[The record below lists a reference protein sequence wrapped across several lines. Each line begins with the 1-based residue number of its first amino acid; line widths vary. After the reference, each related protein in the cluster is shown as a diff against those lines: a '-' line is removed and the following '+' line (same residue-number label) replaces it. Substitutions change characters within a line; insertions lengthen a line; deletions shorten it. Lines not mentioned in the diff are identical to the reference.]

1 MEVSAANITN
11 TGTVMGNALELRA
24 SRITNGRDLGN
35 TLVARDYNEGLMAA
49 TGRINLY
56 ANYIDNLDGE
66 LFSLGDIRLQGWN
79 GGNAQQIRNRSG
91 RIQAENDLILAA
103 LGVANER
110 RVLVTQHKVY
120 SGNEGA
126 ADPDSGTFRVDGI
139 DGPAPPGKL
148 CPGDC
153 AVLEVWTEHKD
164 LVLEGTTV
172 IAASAA
178 SQLISGRDMQ
188 MSGGSVDNRNSAIA
202 AGRNLSINGRG
213 SSNSEDPN
221 DWAGVVNNEALAGY
235 KVVQR
240 TSTIDYTYRPCP
252 SRCDFEIYGG
262 SRALG
267 TSTVTKQVTLAGG
280 NASITAG
287 RKVQIEAREVNNAV
301 VTAHSGGTPLDVA
314 GWQGNNAYAPELGQQ
329 QGAGAVGVNAGAPG
343 AQQGVATG
351 PASAQAQGAGTAGDT
366 GSRALAVS
374 PRCRRRRWWA
384 ARRIRCRACR
394 CQVAACT
401 RSIRATSAG
410 WWKPIRA
417 SPTSGSGSARTTCS
431 SA

>member
-1 MEVSAANITN
+1 
-11 TGTVMGNALELRA
+11 
-24 SRITNGRDLGN
+24 
-35 TLVARDYNEGLMAA
+35 
-49 TGRINLY
+49 
-56 ANYIDNLDGE
+56 
-66 LFSLGDIRLQGWN
+66 
-79 GGNAQQIRNRSG
+79 
-91 RIQAENDLILAA
+91 
-103 LGVANER
+103 
-110 RVLVTQHKVY
+110 
-120 SGNEGA
+120 
-126 ADPDSGTFRVDGI
+126 
-139 DGPAPPGKL
+139 
-148 CPGDC
+148 
-153 AVLEVWTEHKD
+153 
-164 LVLEGTTV
+164 
-172 IAASAA
+172 
-178 SQLISGRDMQ
+178 MQ

-329 QGAGAVGVNAGAPG
+329 QGAGVVGGNAGAPG
-343 AQQGVATG
+343 AQQGVAPG
-351 PASAQAQGAGTAGDT
+351 LPARRRRVRARPVIPAP
-366 GSRALAVS
+366 RALAVS

-394 CQVAACT
+394 CPVVACT

-410 WWKPIRA
+410 WWNRSALRQLRA
-417 SPTSGSGSARTTCS
+417 VDRLGLHVPAPEPGPRQAAASDG
-431 SA
+431 